1 MRPESGDKVGET
13 AAWRERLKLLLA
25 VFGTLGP
32 IIAIA
37 AFLGLQPEKRKALE
51 WEYVAET
58 SVVNASASNLSIT
71 VLYGGRQIQQLTT
84 VSARL
89 ANTGGAPIQETDVE
103 STAGGRKYPSVD
115 FGSTKAKVL
124 NCDITGSNRP
134 NITASCAVADNSVR
148 LEHGLLNPGD
158 SISVEI
164 RLEGDPGDIH
174 HLPRVTYRIAGI
186 PSEST
191 RYPSAGDTPV
201 RVALLSM
208 PLALEWAVLA
218 VASALPIASLF
229 LFGAVYRTAY
239 QAAFPPLSKTTD
251 LIRQVLAGLDKN
263 AGPADLQAQA
273 ARVVHASLPGPID
286 RRAQSAIEELVLVV
300 NESPDAFINRAEAA
314 ASSALYR
321 SPLRERLKAING
333 FEIVLGS
340 LALLM
345 GIAASLVVGAA
356 WVRAVAGR

>member
-1 MRPESGDKVGET
+1 MPPDSGGKLGEQGV
-13 AAWRERLKLLLA
+13 WKERLKLLLA
-25 VFGTLGP
+25 IFGALSP
-32 IIAIA
+32 IISIA

-51 WEYVAET
+51 WEYVT
-58 SVVNASASNLSIT
+58 KSSLVNASATNFSII
-71 VLYGGRQIQQLTT
+71 VLYGSRQIQQLTT

-89 ANTGGAPIQETDVE
+89 TNTGGAPIQETDVE
-103 STAGGRKYPSVD
+103 STVSGRKYPSVD
-115 FGSTKAKVL
+115 FASTKAKVL
-124 NCDITGSNRP
+124 NCNITGSNRP

-218 VASALPIASLF
+218 VASALPISSLF

-239 QAAFPPLSKTTD
+239 QAAFP
-251 LIRQVLAGLDKN
+251 
-263 AGPADLQAQA
+263 
-273 ARVVHASLPGPID
+273 
-286 RRAQSAIEELVLVV
+286 
-300 NESPDAFINRAEAA
+300 
-314 ASSALYR
+314 
-321 SPLRERLKAING
+321 
-333 FEIVLGS
+333 
-340 LALLM
+340 
-345 GIAASLVVGAA
+345 
-356 WVRAVAGR
+356 